1 MEAIPIVT
9 TSETDYFLCGWHVRS
24 EFPLPEL
31 APWQDAQHPPDITLT
46 LEEPEFVDPSAP
58 MVWAG
63 FHIDAPAL
71 GRIEM
76 PSICTFS
83 VKNGCEIRLRV
94 EPGAAPIEV
103 RNILYG
109 TGLGLICHQRNIF
122 PLHGS
127 CLSLGGRAVIFSGNS
142 GAGKS
147 TLAAALTQRGHVM
160 LSDDVCALEPA
171 PEGWSVRPAFP
182 RVKLLPQ
189 SLEILPGLKPSG
201 VHAALQGKYHFR
213 FEDVSSFS
221 QKTTPLAAIYFLERG
236 EAGEPAALLR
246 KTGMDALLLVQQQ
259 VFRRR
264 AGELLGRKAAI
275 FAASGAIVSKVP
287 VYVLRRAFD
296 LKRLQETIG
305 LLEEA
310 HDAVPMQT

>member
-1 MEAIPIVT
+1 MT
-9 TSETDYFLCGWHVRS
+9 TSATDYFLCGWHVRS

-31 APWQDAQHPPDITLT
+31 ALWQDTRHLPDITLT
-46 LEEPEFVDPSAP
+46 LNEPEFVDPGAP
-58 MVWAG
+58 AAWPG
-63 FHIDAPAL
+63 FQIEAPAL
-71 GRIEM
+71 GRLEM
-76 PSICTFS
+76 PATCTFS
-83 VKNGCEIRLRV
+83 VKDGCEIRLRV
-94 EPGAAPIEV
+94 EPGADPIEV
-103 RNILYG
+103 RNFLYG
-109 TGLGLICHQRNIF
+109 TGLGIICHQRGVF

-127 CLSLGGRAVIFSGNS
+127 CLSLGGRAVIFSGRS

-147 TLAAALTQRGHVM
+147 TLAATLTQRGHTM

-171 PEGWSVRPAFP
+171 TEGWSVRPAFP

-189 SLEILPGLKPSG
+189 SLEILPDLKQSG

-213 FEDVSSFS
+213 FENVSAFS

-236 EAGEPAALLR
+236 EAGEPATLLR

-264 AGELLGRKAAI
+264 AGELLGRRAAI
-275 FAASGAIVSKVP
+275 FASSGAIVSKVP

-296 LKRLQETIG
+296 LQRLQETID

-310 HDAVPMQT
+310 HQAVPVREK